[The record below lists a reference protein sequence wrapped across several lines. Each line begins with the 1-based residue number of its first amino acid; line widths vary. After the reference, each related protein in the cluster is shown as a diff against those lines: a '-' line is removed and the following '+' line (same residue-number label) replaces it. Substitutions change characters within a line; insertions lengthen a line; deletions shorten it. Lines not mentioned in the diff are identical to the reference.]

1 MTFTKSEKIKTINE
15 KTLIV
20 ALDIGK
26 NIHYGYFRTPKN
38 QDIKPFRIY
47 NTGQSFKHFWKKL
60 NSFRQQHGLD
70 EVVVGFESTG
80 PYAEPIT
87 NFLRKKPV
95 NLVQVNPMHTKRIK
109 ELTGNSPNKTDKKD
123 PRVIADVI
131 CLGHALTLVVPEGA
145 AAQLRRLSHARERA
159 IKRKTAMG
167 NQLQHLVFVIFP
179 ELGDIIKPA
188 TKTGMYLIKNHPD
201 PVSIVNLGIEK
212 LQDIVRKVS
221 RGRYRVDRVEKLYK
235 AAQDSVGI
243 TEGKESILLETS
255 HLVSNIENENRYIES
270 LEKQISLYLDQI
282 PYSHSILSLKG
293 IGKITVAGLVG
304 EVGDFRKFKT
314 ISEITKLAGLDLFEV
329 SSGNHKG
336 LRRISKR
343 GRALMRKLLF
353 FAALNAV
360 KSHGIMHAKYHTMLD
375 NGTSKMKA
383 LVAVSR
389 KLLRI
394 IFALARDNTEY
405 DEQYAGKHEYKL
417 AA

>member
-1 MTFTKSEKIKTINE
+1 MTNSKSEKRKTINE

-26 NIHYGYFRTPKN
+26 NIHYGYFRTPQN
-38 QDIKPFRIY
+38 MDIKPFKIH
-47 NTGQSFKHFWKKL
+47 NTGQSFKCFWEKL
-60 NSFRQQHGLD
+60 CKFKQRHGLE

-80 PYAEPIT
+80 PYAEPIA
-87 NFLRKKPV
+87 NYLRQKPV
-95 NLVQVNPMHTKRIK
+95 SLVQVNPMHTKRIK
-109 ELTGNSPNKTDKKD
+109 ELTGNSPNKTDRKD

-131 CLGHALTLVVPEGA
+131 TLGHALTVVVPEGA
-145 AAQLRRLSHARERA
+145 AAHLRRLTHAREGA
-159 IKRKTAMG
+159 MKRKTAML
-167 NQLQHLVFVIFP
+167 NQLQNLAFVIFP
-179 ELGDIIKPA
+179 ELGNLIKPA
-188 TKTGMYLIKNHPD
+188 SKTGLYLLKEYAD
-201 PVSIVNLGIEK
+201 PEHIVALGIEAFK
-212 LQDIVRKVS
+212 DIIRKVS
-221 RGRYRVDRVEKLYK
+221 RGRYSVDRSEALY
-235 AAQDSVGI
+235 AAAKDTVGI
-243 TEGKESILLETS
+243 TQGKESIVFEIN
-255 HLVSNIENENRYIES
+255 HLVSNIERESTYIEG
-270 LEKQISLYLDQI
+270 LEEQMAQYLSQI
-282 PYSHSILSLKG
+282 PYSRSILSLKG

-329 SSGNHKG
+329 SSGKHKG
-336 LRRISKR
+336 VRRISKR

-360 KSHGIMHAKYHTMLD
+360 KSHGIMQVKYHTMLD
-375 NGTSKMKA
+375 NGTSKLKA

-405 DEQYAGKHEYKL
+405 DEHYGREHKYKL

>member
-1 MTFTKSEKIKTINE
+1 MTSTKSEKIKTINE

-26 NIHYGYFRTPKN
+26 KIHYGYFRTPKN

-47 NTGQSFKHFWKKL
+47 NTGQSFRLFWKKL
-60 NSFRQQHGLD
+60 CSFKEQHGLD
-70 EVVVGFESTG
+70 EVIVGFESTG
-80 PYAEPIT
+80 PYAEPIS

-123 PRVIADVI
+123 PRIIADVI
-131 CLGHALTLVVPEGA
+131 SLGHSLTVIVPEGA
-145 AAQLRRLSHARERA
+145 AAQLRRLTQARERA
-159 IKRKTAMG
+159 IERRTAIN
-167 NQLQHLVFVIFP
+167 NQLQDLVFVIFP
-179 ELGDIIKPA
+179 ELGNIIKPS
-188 TKTGMYLIKNHPD
+188 TKTGMYLIKNYPD
-201 PVSIVNLGIEK
+201 PKSTISIGIET
-212 LQDIVRKVS
+212 LCNIVRKIS
-221 RGRYRVDRVEKLYK
+221 RGKFGTDRVKKLYN
-235 AAQDSVGI
+235 AAKDSVGI
-243 TEGKESILLETS
+243 TEGKESILLEIS

-270 LEKQISLYLDQI
+270 LEEQMAVYLEQI
-282 PYSHSILSLKG
+282 PYSHSILSIKG

-329 SSGNHKG
+329 SSGKHQG

-360 KSHGIMHAKYHTMLD
+360 KSNGIMHTKYHAMLD
-375 NGTSKMKA
+375 NGTPKMKA

-394 IFALARDNTEY
+394 IFALARDNATY
-405 DEQYAGKHEYKL
+405 DEKYDRKHEYKL